1 MLDYTNV
8 LLSSKAY
15 KMVKVDI
22 DNNRCSHAY
31 LFVSQDNNYLSK
43 FSELVTKLKKN
54 KNEDENLIQN
64 SKLKQAER
72 RSARALARY

>member
-43 FSELVTKLKKN
+43 FAELVTKLIIT
-54 KNEDENLIQN
+54 LHH
-64 SKLKQAER
+64 
-72 RSARALARY
+72 